1 MEEPRLAPTA
11 DQESET
17 MLESLEFEEIRRVTS
32 AAAESVV
39 DLHGSMDKHEID
51 AAAVRAMRN
60 ALNEMCVTGTVV
72 IGEGQ
77 KDNAPMFMHGEK
89 VGNLEGLEVD
99 IAVDPIDGTSLVAK
113 GKVGAVSLIAFSPKN
128 TMFNPEDN
136 FYMLK
141 LVTGYEAANKIS
153 LARPLLENL
162 HIIAEAKSKRL
173 QDLVVTILRRPRHE
187 KLALELQALGIK
199 VRFFDDGDVTAA
211 ISTCL
216 PESQVDAMIGI
227 GGSPEAVISAAGII
241 ALGGNIQCQIVSKRD
256 IEFFT
261 SNPLDPLNLP
271 ILTKY
276 DLIHSNNVLISIT
289 GVSENELVKGIQHI
303 DGKLVSDTLIIGRLS
318 KGPLMLRL

>member
-1 MEEPRLAPTA
+1 
-11 DQESET
+11 
-17 MLESLEFEEIRRVTS
+17 MLESLEFEAIRRVTS
-32 AAAESVV
+32 AAAESVI

-51 AAAVRAMRN
+51 AAAVNAMRK
-60 ALNEMCVTGTVV
+60 ALSEMCVTGNVV

-113 GKVGAVSLIAFSPKN
+113 GKDGAVSLIAFSPKN

-173 QDLVVTILRRPRHE
+173 QDLIVTI
-187 KLALELQALGIK
+187 
-199 VRFFDDGDVTAA
+199 
-211 ISTCL
+211 
-216 PESQVDAMIGI
+216 
-227 GGSPEAVISAAGII
+227 
-241 ALGGNIQCQIVSKRD
+241 
-256 IEFFT
+256 
-261 SNPLDPLNLP
+261 
-271 ILTKY
+271 
-276 DLIHSNNVLISIT
+276 
-289 GVSENELVKGIQHI
+289 
-303 DGKLVSDTLIIGRLS
+303 
-318 KGPLMLRL
+318 